1 MHAVILTGHG
11 GLDRL
16 DYRTGIPTPRPNANA
31 NANANELLIK
41 TAVAGINNTDINT
54 RIGWHSKTV
63 TEATNTGGAE
73 GFEAVGEDD
82 VFTNLIRYIEAYEIR
97 PVVAKTYSLRDIA
110 QAQEDFLSK
119 SHTGKLVLIPP
130 NGTA

>member
-16 DYRTGIPTPRPNANA
+16 DYRTDVPTPRPNAG
-31 NANANELLIK
+31 ELLIK
-41 TAVAGINNTDINT
+41 TAAAGINNTDINT
-54 RIGWHSKTV
+54 RIGWYSKTV
-63 TEATNTGGAE
+63 TETTNTGGAE

-97 PVVAKTYSLRDIA
+97 PVAAKTYSLRDIA

-119 SHTGKLVLIPP
+119 SHTGKLALIPP

>member
-11 GLDRL
+11 GLDKL
-16 DYRTGIPTPRPNANA
+16 DYRTGIPTPRPNAG
-31 NANANELLIK
+31 ELLIK
-41 TAVAGINNTDINT
+41 TVAAGIDNTDINT
-54 RIGWHSKTV
+54 RIGWYSKTV

-119 SHTGKLVLIPP
+119 SHTGKLALIPP